1 MNYNNDNDRDTRTE
15 TKVKAG
21 AAGAGIGI
29 GAVVLIVILAI
40 GAYFLFND
48 KKDTPASAG
57 ADIGRAT
64 TSAVEGTKDVLKE
77 VPQAG
82 KDAVTEGDQNTT
94 RPNADGSTGKLD
106 QK

>member
-1 MNYNNDNDRDTRTE
+1 MNYNNDNDSRTE

-21 AAGAGIGI
+21 AAGAGLGI
-29 GAVVLIVILAI
+29 GAIILIVVIAVA
-40 GAYFLFND
+40 AYFMFNN
-48 KKDTPASAG
+48 KTDTPATVG
-57 ADIGRAT
+57 ADVGQAT
-64 TSAVEGTKDVLKE
+64 TNAVEGTKDVLKE

-82 KDAVTEGDQNTT
+82 KDATTDGDQPTT

>member
-1 MNYNNDNDRDTRTE
+1 MNHYDNDRDTRTE

-21 AAGAGIGI
+21 AAGAGLGI
-29 GAVVLIVILAI
+29 GAIIVIAVIALA
-40 GAYFLFND
+40 AYFMFNG
-48 KKDTPASAG
+48 KKDTVGSA
-57 ADIGRAT
+57 ANDAGRAT
-64 TSAVEGTKDVLKE
+64 STAVQGTADVLKE

-82 KDAVTEGDQNTT
+82 KDAVTAGDQPTT